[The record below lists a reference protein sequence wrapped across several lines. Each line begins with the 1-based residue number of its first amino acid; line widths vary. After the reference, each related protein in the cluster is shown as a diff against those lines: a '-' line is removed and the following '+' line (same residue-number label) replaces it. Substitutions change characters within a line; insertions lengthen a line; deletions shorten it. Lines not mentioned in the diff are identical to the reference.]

1 MQAPPT
7 QEDGQALRARD
18 QRAPPGGSAAGMD
31 EITVGSA
38 GLTGETVDRER
49 GMIMGRRSERLDKP
63 EKRKGTGR
71 GRVSTQRTEKA
82 SAGRMSTR
90 QPIRVLIADDHP
102 LIVEGLKMVLG
113 RKGIEVIGEATT
125 GRQAV
130 EKTLALEPDVLL
142 LDIRMP
148 DMDGLEALASIKAAR
163 PRTSV
168 LVLTSFG
175 NPEYLARAVT
185 LGAAGFLSKSAEP
198 EKIPQAIKAI
208 AEGETVVEREL
219 LQSALRALVSS
230 TRATAGGAESEIP
243 DLTPQEI
250 RILTLVAAGMDN
262 SAIAER
268 LCLSRNTIKSHI
280 HNIFTKLGV
289 SDRTQAA
296 VWAMRHGLVPGL

>member
-1 MQAPPT
+1 MA
-7 QEDGQALRARD
+7 
-18 QRAPPGGSAAGMD
+18 
-31 EITVGSA
+31 
-38 GLTGETVDRER
+38 GETVDHER

-82 SAGRMSTR
+82 SAGRKSTR

-250 RILTLVAAGMDN
+250 RILTLVAEGMDN

-268 LCLSRNTIKSHI
+268 LCLSRNTIKSHV

>member
-1 MQAPPT
+1 MSRRDDRVDI
-7 QEDGQALRARD
+7 QEKGK
-18 QRAPPGGSAAGMD
+18 S
-31 EITVGSA
+31 T
-38 GLTGETVDRER
+38 GL
-49 GMIMGRRSERLDKP
+49 
-63 EKRKGTGR
+63 
-71 GRVSTQRTEKA
+71 GRVRTRRTEKPR
-82 SAGRMSTR
+82 AGRKPTR
-90 QPIRVLIADDHP
+90 RPVRVLIADDHP
-102 LIVEGLKMVLG
+102 LIVEGLRMVLG
-113 RKGIEVIGEATT
+113 RKGIEVIGEAMT

-148 DMDGLEALASIKAAR
+148 DMDGLEALASIKSAR

-198 EKIPQAIKAI
+198 DKITQAIHAI

-219 LQSALRALVSS
+219 LQSALRALVRS
-230 TRATAGGAESEIP
+230 TRATARGAESEIP

-250 RILTLVAAGMDN
+250 RILTLVAEGMDN
-262 SAIAER
+262 SGIAER
-268 LCLSRNTIKSHI
+268 LCLSRNTIKSHV

-296 VWAMRHGLVPGL
+296 VWAMRHGLVPSP

>member
-1 MQAPPT
+1 
-7 QEDGQALRARD
+7 
-18 QRAPPGGSAAGMD
+18 
-31 EITVGSA
+31 
-38 GLTGETVDRER
+38 
-49 GMIMGRRSERLDKP
+49 MGRHDERVVL
-63 EKRKGTGR
+63 ERKEVGTSRQR
-71 GRVSTQRTEKA
+71 GEPRRTEKP
-82 SAGRMSTR
+82 SAGRKPAR
-90 QPIRVLIADDHP
+90 RPIRVLIADDHP
-102 LIVEGLKMVLG
+102 LIVEGLKLILAK
-113 RKGIEVIGEATT
+113 KGMEVIGVAMT

-130 EKTLALEPDVLL
+130 DKTLAMEPDVLL

-148 DMDGLEALASIKAAR
+148 GMDGLEALASIKAAR

-185 LGAAGFLSKSAEP
+185 LGAAGFLSKSVEA
-198 EKIPQAIKAI
+198 EKISQAIKAV

-219 LQSALRALVSS
+219 LQSALRALVRE
-230 TRATAGGAESEIP
+230 TRATAEGAESEIP

-250 RILTLVAAGMDN
+250 RILALVAEGMDN

-268 LCLSRNTIKSHI
+268 LCLSRNTIKSHA

-296 VWAMRHGLVPGL
+296 VWAIRHGLVPSL

>member
-1 MQAPPT
+1 MP
-7 QEDGQALRARD
+7 R
-18 QRAPPGGSAAGMD
+18 
-31 EITVGSA
+31 
-38 GLTGETVDRER
+38 
-49 GMIMGRRSERLDKP
+49 
-63 EKRKGTGR
+63 
-71 GRVSTQRTEKA
+71 RTESRATKPKA
-82 SAGRMSTR
+82 GGRKAAKEAGRK
-90 QPIRVLIADDHP
+90 PIRVVVADDHP
-102 LIVEGLKMVLG
+102 LIVEGLKMVLM

-175 NPEYLARAVT
+175 NPEYLARALT
-185 LGAAGFLSKSAEP
+185 LGAAGFLSKSSEP
-198 EKIPQAIKAI
+198 EKIPQAVKAI
-208 AEGETVVEREL
+208 AEGETIVEREL

-230 TRATAGGAESEIP
+230 ARATGGGTESEIP

-250 RILTLVAAGMDN
+250 RILTLVAEGMDN
-262 SAIAER
+262 AAIAER
-268 LCLSRNTIKSHI
+268 LILSRNTIKSHV

-296 VWAMRHGLVPGL
+296 VWAMRHGLVTNL